1 MDYLEIDSI
10 IMSLRF
16 RTKNILQAASA
27 NFN

>member
-10 IMSLRF
+10 IMLLRF
-16 RTKNILQAASA
+16 RTKKILQAASA